1 MQVDDEAGGDKRAS
15 SIQEQIYRSAG
26 GVTTFAAVIRIV
38 TDLGADKVHTALAGG
53 VTDRQFS
60 RWYVSDL
67 ERWLR
72 REYKRLSP

>member
-1 MQVDDEAGGDKRAS
+1 MQADDEAGDDKRAL
-15 SIQEQIYRSAG
+15 SIQGQIYRSVG
-26 GVTTFAAVIRIV
+26 RVTTFAAVIRIV

-53 VTDRQFS
+53 VTDRRFS

-72 REYKRLSP
+72 SEYKRLSP